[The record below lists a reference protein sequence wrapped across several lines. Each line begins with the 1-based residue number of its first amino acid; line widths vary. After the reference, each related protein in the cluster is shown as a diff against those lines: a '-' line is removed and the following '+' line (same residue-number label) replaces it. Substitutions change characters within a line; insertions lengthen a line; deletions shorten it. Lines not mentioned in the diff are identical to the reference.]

1 MLEFIVLLPRRIMRG
16 IFSSLSHFRRYL
28 WANKPLYSTAW
39 VSIVTVPP
47 YFVNS
52 FFGSDRFAA
61 AVAIRHPTIHGFLSN
76 NIFVFV
82 ALAGAWLLILDWMKT
97 WVVNF
102 LRPEPV
108 GWERA
113 PIFILK
119 ALDQIVGHKVTRVD
133 NFLRQG
139 LAKSEL
145 NGEKLSLTAMLEATT
160 KPTAQI
166 NRIVECVWQIFQ
178 EFISTSQSR
187 KADVKVTLAVL
198 QKGTIKGFMCNFPS
212 HLGVKSSFDELN
224 NTKSS
229 FQVAHRKNQM
239 VVISSTLDES
249 ERSDGNFV
257 VTSASDPKK
266 DGSIICVPIQTADP
280 EVSFVLSIFFPERGV
295 FDKKYREAYSQI
307 LDSFILRIRL
317 EYSLEFMRRL
327 ANDK

>member
-1 MLEFIVLLPRRIMRG
+1 MLEFISLLPRRFMRG
-16 IFSSLSHFRRYL
+16 VFSSLSQVRRYL
-28 WANKPLYSTAW
+28 WANKPLYSTGW
-39 VSIVTVPP
+39 VTIVTVPP

-61 AVAIRHPTIHGFLSN
+61 AVAIRHPTIHGFLSD

-82 ALAGAWLLILDWMKT
+82 ALAGIWILFLEWIKT
-97 WVVNF
+97 WVANL

-108 GWERA
+108 GWEKA

-139 LAKSEL
+139 LAKQQL
-145 NGEKLSLTAMLEATT
+145 IGEKLSLTSMLEATT
-160 KPTAQI
+160 RPTAQI

-187 KADVKVTLAVL
+187 KADVKVTLAIL
-198 QKGTIKGFMCNFPS
+198 EKGAIQGFMCNFPS
-212 HLGVKSSFDELN
+212 HLSVKSSYQELN
-224 NTKSS
+224 NAKSS
-229 FQVAHRKNQM
+229 FQVAYRKNQM

-257 VTSASDPKK
+257 ATSASDPKK

-280 EVSFVLSIFFPERGV
+280 AVTFVLSIFFPERGV
-295 FDKKYREAYSQI
+295 FDKKYRDAYSQI